1 MNDAPRITGVQAR
14 AVNVPL
20 ARPLGTAS
28 GTVQAAPL
36 VLIDIATEG
45 PTGSAYLFVYT
56 PKALRATVALIEEM
70 TPLVVGKPLAPQ
82 DRSRD

>member
-1 MNDAPRITGVQAR
+1 MTDAPRITGVRAR

-36 VLIDIATEG
+36 VLLDLATVV
-45 PTGSAYLFVYT
+45 PTGSAYLFVYS
-56 PKALRATVALIEEM
+56 P
-70 TPLVVGKPLAPQ
+70 
-82 DRSRD
+82 